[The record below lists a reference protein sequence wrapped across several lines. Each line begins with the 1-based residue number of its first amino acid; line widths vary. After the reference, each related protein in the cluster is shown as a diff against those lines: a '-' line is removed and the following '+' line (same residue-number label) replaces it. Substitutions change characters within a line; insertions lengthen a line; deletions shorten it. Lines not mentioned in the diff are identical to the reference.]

1 MRRDRK
7 MNAFRPKIEIL
18 DSDQIDT
25 IIKKAMDI
33 LVDSGIFIG
42 SQNVVDSLGE
52 HSGLE
57 IVKGNIVKIKRDTI
71 EKCVNSAPSN
81 FTVYRQDS
89 QDPIN
94 IGGSEVNYVAGSLG
108 QSIVD
113 RETHIRRKPVSR
125 DLVEHIKVLNKC
137 DNITFQAGS
146 YLLSDVPRE
155 ITSSYRFYLS
165 LLYSPK
171 PMFGGAWDTE
181 DFIYI
186 KEMLAVIAGSEEEL
200 KRKPP
205 AVICVNPSS
214 PLGLTEIVAEN
225 IVGCSKASLPAM
237 LVPIP
242 LAGGSSPVTLAGT
255 LVQHTAENLGGIVV
269 SQLFNPGTALLFGGG
284 PGILEMR
291 KGTACQAATEAVMLG
306 SAIGAIGKR
315 LGLPTASNIG
325 RADSKCVDY
334 QAGEESG
341 INLTLMALAGVN
353 MIRGSGTLE
362 YCDVVSMEK
371 LLLDN
376 EICGMA
382 KRLVK
387 GIGISADTLAVE
399 LIKERGLGYSSEG
412 YVGAEHTMNWFKSEI
427 LMPSA
432 IIDRS
437 TRREFEETGEKNA
450 RQRAEERIEKIL
462 SDYEPREFDPD
473 KKKELDAI
481 MLRHAQKYGMKKLPI
496 SEIS

>member
-1 MRRDRK
+1 

-18 DSDQIDT
+18 GSDKID
-25 IIKKAMDI
+25 IIIEKAITI
-33 LVDSGIFIG
+33 LVDSGIFVG
-42 SQNVVDSLGE
+42 SQKVVDNLRE
-52 HSGLE
+52 HNGIE
-57 IVKGNIVKIKRDTI
+57 IVQGNIAKIRKDTI
-71 EKCVNSAPSN
+71 ENCVNSAPSS
-81 FTVYRQDS
+81 FTVYQQDS
-89 QDPIN
+89 LDPIY
-94 IGGSEVNYVAGSLG
+94 IGGNEVNYVAGSLG

-113 RETHIRRKPVSR
+113 RKTHMRRKPVSN

-137 DNITFQAGS
+137 DNITFQSGS

-165 LLYSPK
+165 ILYSPK
-171 PMFGGAWDTE
+171 PMFGGAWNTE

-186 KEMLAVIAGSEEEL
+186 KEMLAVIAGNEEKL
-200 KRKPP
+200 KRKPQ

-255 LVQHTAENLGGIVV
+255 LVQHTAENLGGLVV
-269 SQLFNPGTALLFGGG
+269 SQLFNPGAPLLFGGG

-291 KGTACQAATEAVMLG
+291 KGTACQATTEAVMLG
-306 SAIGAIGKR
+306 SAIGAIGKK
-315 LGLPTASNIG
+315 LGLPTASSIG

-341 INLTLMALAGVN
+341 INLTLMALAGIN
-353 MIRGSGTLE
+353 MIRGSGSLE

-382 KRLVK
+382 KRLAR
-387 GIGISADTLAVE
+387 GIEFSADTLAVE

-412 YVGAEHTMNWFKSEI
+412 YVGAEHTRKWFKSEI
-427 LMPSA
+427 LMPSE

-437 TRREFEETGEKNA
+437 TRREFEETGEKDS
-450 RQRAEERIEKIL
+450 RKRAEDRIERIL
-462 SDYEPREFDPD
+462 TDYEPREFDPD
-473 KKKELDAI
+473 KKKELDTI
-481 MLRHAQKYGMKKLPI
+481 MKRHAQKYGMDKLPI
-496 SEIS
+496 SEIC

>member
-1 MRRDRK
+1 
-7 MNAFRPKIEIL
+7 MNAFRPKLEIL
-18 DSDQIDT
+18 GSDQIDL
-25 IIKKAMDI
+25 IIEKAMDI

-42 SQNVVDSLGE
+42 SQMVLDNLRE
-52 HSGLE
+52 HTGIE
-57 IVKGNIVKIKRDTI
+57 IVKGNIAKIKKDTI
-71 EKCVNSAPSN
+71 ENCVKSAPSN
-81 FTVYRQDS
+81 FTVYQQDTL
-89 QDPIN
+89 DPIH
-94 IGGSEVNYVAGSLG
+94 IGESEVNFVAGSLG
-108 QSIVD
+108 THIVD
-113 RETHIRRKPVSR
+113 RKTHMRRKPVSS

-137 DNITFQAGS
+137 DNIAFQSGS

-165 LLYSPK
+165 ILYSPK

-186 KEMLAVIAGSEEEL
+186 KDMLVVIAGSEEEL

-214 PLGLTEIVAEN
+214 PLGLTKIVAEN
-225 IVGCSKASLPAM
+225 IAGCSKASLPAM

-255 LVQHTAENLGGIVV
+255 FVQHTAENLGGLVV
-269 SQLFNPGTALLFGGG
+269 SQLFNPGAALLFGGG

-291 KGTACQAATEAVMLG
+291 KGTASQAATEAVMLG

-315 LGLPTASNIG
+315 LGLPTATNIG

-341 INLTLMALAGVN
+341 IALTVMALAGIN

-371 LLLDN
+371 VLLDN

-382 KRLVK
+382 KRLAR

-412 YVGAEHTMNWFKSEI
+412 YIGTEHTRKWFKSEI
-427 LMPSA
+427 LMPSE

-437 TRREFEETGEKNA
+437 TRREFEETGGKDA
-450 RQRAEERIEKIL
+450 SKRAEDRTENIL
-462 SDYEPREFDPD
+462 TDYDPREFDPD
-473 KKKELDAI
+473 KKKELDKI
-481 MLRHAQKYGMKKLPI
+481 MKRHAQKYGMERLPI
-496 SEIS
+496 SEIY